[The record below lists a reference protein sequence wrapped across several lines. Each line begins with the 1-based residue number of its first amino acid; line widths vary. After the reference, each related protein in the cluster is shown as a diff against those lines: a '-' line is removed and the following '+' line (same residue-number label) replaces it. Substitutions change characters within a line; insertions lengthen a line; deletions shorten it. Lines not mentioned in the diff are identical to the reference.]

1 MLVRLSV
8 ILPNR
13 NHATLLPRAL
23 SALER
28 QTRPADEI
36 LVIDD
41 ASTDDSR
48 DVIRGF
54 MPRLSNLRLL
64 ENPDRLGA
72 VGALNRGLR
81 EATGD
86 VVYCGASDDAT
97 DPTLF
102 ATLTGALEA
111 HPSAALACAE
121 ARLVDEAGHL
131 QGLRPIILPRWRTSF
146 VSPHQTATLLRRMD
160 NLFVSVVALYRRD
173 LILAAGGLDERLGAL
188 CDSFL
193 ARRMA
198 LERGFVFV
206 PRVLGTWHVQ
216 TASLSRSSALDAG
229 RIAALTEAAVQRIS
243 QDEDRLYPQGYA
255 ALFTRRAHF
264 ASARLAVVERQ
275 FDPAL
280 IAALAQQGD
289 PARGV
294 LALIA
299 GWPAAPRRVAALIW
313 LILRLRPMSVPCL
326 ILSAA
331 FRLLRGL
338 VRREGHAI
346 G

>member
-1 MLVRLSV
+1 MRLSV
-8 ILPNR
+8 IMPNR
-13 NHATLLPRAL
+13 NHAALLPRAL
-23 SALER
+23 LALGR

-54 MPRLSNLRLL
+54 GAHLPQLKLL
-64 ENPDRLGA
+64 ENPERLGA

-81 EATGD
+81 AATGD

-97 DPTLF
+97 DPALF
-102 ATLTGALEA
+102 ASLGGALEA
-111 HPSAALACAE
+111 HPTAALACAE
-121 ARLVDEAGHL
+121 ARLVDETGRL
-131 QGLRPIILPRWRTSF
+131 LGFRPIALPRCRAGY
-146 VSPHQTATLLRRMD
+146 VSPRQTARLLRGMD

-173 LILAAGGLDERLGAL
+173 LMLDSGGLDEGLGAL

-198 LERGFVFV
+198 LQRGFVFV

-216 TASLSRSSALDAG
+216 TASLSRSTSLDID
-229 RIAALTEAAVQRIS
+229 RIAALTLAASQQIQR
-243 QDEDRLYPQGYA
+243 DEGGIFPPGYA
-255 ALFTRRAHF
+255 ELFSRRARF

-275 FDPAL
+275 FDPRL
-280 IAALAQQGD
+280 IAALAQTGD
-289 PARGV
+289 PAHGF
-294 LALIA
+294 LAAIA
-299 GWPAAPRRVAALIW
+299 GWPAPLRRIAALIW
-313 LILRLRPMSVPCL
+313 LTLRLRPMSVPRL

-331 FRLLRGL
+331 HRLLRGL
-338 VRREGHAI
+338 PYRQGGVVG
-346 G
+346 

>member
-1 MLVRLSV
+1 M
-8 ILPNR
+8 PNR
-13 NHATLLPRAL
+13 NHAALLPRAL
-23 SALER
+23 LALAR

-54 MPRLSNLRLL
+54 AAHLPQLRLL
-64 ENPDRLGA
+64 ENPERLGA

-81 EATGD
+81 AATGD

-97 DPTLF
+97 DPALF
-102 ATLTGALEA
+102 ATLGGALEA
-111 HPSAALACAE
+111 HPTAALACAE
-121 ARLVDEAGHL
+121 ARLVDETGRL
-131 QGLRPIILPRWRTSF
+131 LGFRPITLPRCRPGYIT
-146 VSPHQTATLLRRMD
+146 PQQTARLLRGMD

-173 LILAAGGLDERLGAL
+173 LMLAAGGLDESLGAL

-216 TASLSRSSALDAG
+216 TASLSRSTSLDVD
-229 RIAALTEAAVQRIS
+229 RIAALTQAASQQIKREEGRIF
-243 QDEDRLYPQGYA
+243 PPGYA
-255 ALFTRRAHF
+255 DLFSRRARF
-264 ASARLAVVERQ
+264 ASARLAVEERQ
-275 FDPAL
+275 FDPRL
-280 IAALAQQGD
+280 IAALAQEGD
-289 PARGV
+289 PAHGV
-294 LALIA
+294 LAVIA
-299 GWPAAPRRVAALIW
+299 GWPAVPRRIAALIW
-313 LILRLRPMSVPCL
+313 LTLRLRPMSVPRL
-326 ILSAA
+326 MVSAA
-331 FRLLRGL
+331 LRLARGL
-338 VRREGHAI
+338 SYRQGGAT

>member
-1 MLVRLSV
+1 MRLSV

-13 NHATLLPRAL
+13 NHAALLPRAL
-23 SALER
+23 SALAR

-54 MPRLSNLRLL
+54 MSRLPQLRLL
-64 ENPDRLGA
+64 ENPERLGA

-97 DPTLF
+97 DATLF
-102 ATLTGALEA
+102 ATLIGALEA
-111 HPSAALACAE
+111 HPGAALACAE

-131 QGLRPIILPRWRTSF
+131 QGFRPITLPRWRAGF
-146 VSPHQTATLLRRMD
+146 VSPHQTAALLRQMD
-160 NLFVSVVALYRRD
+160 NLFVSVVAIYRRD
-173 LILAAGGLDERLGAL
+173 LMLASGGLDEQLGAL

-206 PRVLGTWHVQ
+206 PRILGTWHVQ
-216 TASLSRSSALDAG
+216 TASLSRSSALDVG
-229 RIAALTEAAVQRIS
+229 RIAALTEEAVQRIRR
-243 QDEDRLYPQGYA
+243 DEGRLYPQGYA
-255 ALFTRRAHF
+255 ALFTRRARF

-275 FDPAL
+275 FDATL

-289 PARGV
+289 PARGL

-299 GWPAAPRRVAALIW
+299 AWPSAPRRIAALIW
-313 LILRLRPMSVPCL
+313 LTLRLRPMSVPRV
-326 ILSAA
+326 ILTAA
-331 FRLLRGL
+331 YRLVRGL
-338 VRREGHAI
+338 AVRPGAAV